1 MENTT
6 SSGQSAEELI
16 NNEKC
21 TAALDDSGTPT
32 SLQSVSY
39 SDTTWAL
46 LFNCD
51 SIFASTELRQALAVQ
66 PLRRW
71 KSLAAGCSRRQRA
84 SSPTA

>member
-51 SIFASTELRQALAVQ
+51 SIFASTELRQALGSVAASAVEVPGGGLFAEQ
-66 PLRRW
+66 
-71 KSLAAGCSRRQRA
+71 KA